1 MPILLYSY
9 SWFIYNF
16 VILFL
21 LFLICVN
28 KKIKK
33 SSYFIIFVFFIIF
46 SVYGYITADYNSYL
60 ELMKMSKVND
70 PLVALEPIYV
80 WYIQLISGNYFV
92 FRLTLYI
99 VSFIFLWGIFQYV
112 RCYKLYFLI
121 LYSVILLYDMA
132 GGRQMLSICMM
143 FLGLFL
149 ILYEKIQ
156 LKKILFGLLLLISSS
171 FFHKTGIYMLLF
183 LLLLIMNINTK
194 KILLLVCVI
203 PVFVYFGNILIEEY
217 LSDLLELEG
226 GGYLMKEAQ
235 EGSFWWVVIMYIQVV
250 VLYVLSFIVLY
261 TLRKNILTCIDKV
274 MYRFVF
280 WIIYVSTIFYF
291 LNIENNDI
299 FLRWLNVVKIPMIY
313 LLSKYV
319 FNRFTYSC
327 ISMTNCFVLFL
338 LFAFWFSTNIYIIG
352 VSHINVK

>member
-1 MPILLYSY
+1 MNWSELIMPILLYSY

-21 LFLICVN
+21 LFLVCVN

-143 FLGLFL
+143 FFR
-149 ILYEKIQ
+149 IVFNTIWKIQ
-156 LKKILFGLLLLISSS
+156 LKKF
-171 FFHKTGIYMLLF
+171 
-183 LLLLIMNINTK
+183 
-194 KILLLVCVI
+194 
-203 PVFVYFGNILIEEY
+203 Y
-217 LSDLLELEG
+217 LD
-226 GGYLMKEAQ
+226 YC
-235 EGSFWWVVIMYIQVV
+235 FW
-250 VLYVLSFIVLY
+250 
-261 TLRKNILTCIDKV
+261 
-274 MYRFVF
+274 YR
-280 WIIYVSTIFYF
+280 
-291 LNIENNDI
+291 
-299 FLRWLNVVKIPMIY
+299 
-313 LLSKYV
+313 
-319 FNRFTYSC
+319 
-327 ISMTNCFVLFL
+327 VLF
-338 LFAFWFSTNIYIIG
+338 FIKQEYICCCFYYYW
-352 VSHINVK
+352 

>member
-1 MPILLYSY
+1 
-9 SWFIYNF
+9 
-16 VILFL
+16 
-21 LFLICVN
+21 
-28 KKIKK
+28 
-33 SSYFIIFVFFIIF
+33 
-46 SVYGYITADYNSYL
+46 
-60 ELMKMSKVND
+60 
-70 PLVALEPIYV
+70 
-80 WYIQLISGNYFV
+80 
-92 FRLTLYI
+92 
-99 VSFIFLWGIFQYV
+99 
-112 RCYKLYFLI
+112 
-121 LYSVILLYDMA
+121 
-132 GGRQMLSICMM
+132 
-143 FLGLFL
+143 
-149 ILYEKIQ
+149 
-156 LKKILFGLLLLISSS
+156 
-171 FFHKTGIYMLLF
+171 MLLF

-352 VSHINVK
+352 VSHINVN

>member
-21 LFLICVN
+21 LFLVCVN

-143 FLGLFL
+143 FLG
-149 ILYEKIQ
+149 
-156 LKKILFGLLLLISSS
+156 
-171 FFHKTGIYMLLF
+171 
-183 LLLLIMNINTK
+183 LIMNINTK